1 MLSSL
6 CFYCNRITNLQDNND
21 AEIKDI
27 SLELSTTT
35 EETSQLGTDTPEL
48 IVTEKTDSEAS
59 DFGDTAAPSDMN
71 KTKLQAVEFGVKN
84 QGPTKRGVKGATESQ
99 HTTESGTKPSSSATG
114 GRVRNVTRKAKGF
127 TEVTK
132 IETSTDCSPQREL
145 SSDKTFS
152 GFPVLKDQSS
162 SSPSNATGAKSKI
175 PKRSPSDTDPK
186 SPVTPDK
193 MSFPD
198 VSGSAVT
205 SKLQKQPRSKEPVK
219 PPPKP
224 ARKSSLEEVKF
235 GRSASGIVSPTKSV
249 YKTGI
254 KLVREKSNEN
264 FKSGNLVNGIVKEL
278 EQKSVQ
284 SGQPPNRESSDVKK
298 LQLNHLENN
307 ALFASKSRLPVSS
320 PTKKKS
326 NEISQT
332 SCNSS
337 KKVSSGQTDLDKA
350 ETDQNQSP
358 EQQETAPDN
367 EEPEGKTPTPL
378 PGSPKKGKT
387 V

>member
-1 MLSSL
+1 
-6 CFYCNRITNLQDNND
+6 
-21 AEIKDI
+21 
-27 SLELSTTT
+27 
-35 EETSQLGTDTPEL
+35 
-48 IVTEKTDSEAS
+48 
-59 DFGDTAAPSDMN
+59 MN

-127 TEVTK
+127 TEITK
-132 IETSTDCSPQREL
+132 IETSSDCPQQREL
-145 SSDKTFS
+145 GCDKIFS
-152 GFPVLKDQSS
+152 GFPVLKDQSA
-162 SSPSNATGAKSKI
+162 SSPNATGAKSKI
-175 PKRSPSDTDPK
+175 PKRSPSDTDAK

-198 VSGSAVT
+198 ISGSAVT

-224 ARKSSLEEVKF
+224 ARKPSLEEVKVV
-235 GRSASGIVSPTKSV
+235 RAASGIVSPTKNV

-284 SGQPPNRESSDVKK
+284 SGQPPNTDVKK
-298 LQLNHLENN
+298 QQLNQLENN
-307 ALFASKSRLPVSS
+307 AGFASKSRLPVSS

-326 NEISQT
+326 DETSQT
-332 SCNSS
+332 SCNTT
-337 KKVSSGQTDLDKA
+337 KKVLPGQTDSDRA
-350 ETDQNQSP
+350 ETVQTQSP
-358 EQQETAPDN
+358 EQQEAAPDN
-367 EEPEGKTPTPL
+367 EGPESKTPTPL

-387 V
+387 I